1 MLRWILCWMNER
13 YACILYSLHPVELL
27 GRVLHVRITKGYS
40 ATTDLELWFISFTWL
55 VVCGLLWLSLMVRL
69 IFHNLTCHWFK
80 SWTHITLLG
89 SYDMVFFSKWRWLI
103 QHLRLTPIDF
113 LWWPIHQQWLS
124 TFYRWRW
131 GMLSDGWPW
140 LTIIDLFIDKYRFV
154 LGSNT
159 FGCSL
164 LQSEHPP
171 PFGQCTRRNTTC
183 LGLILFILQGW
194 PNIRWGTIY
203 A

>member
-13 YACILYSLHPVELL
+13 YACILHSLHPVELL

-89 SYDMVFFSKWRWLI
+89 PYDMVFFSKWRWLI
-103 QHLRLTPIDF
+103 QHLQLTPIDF

-124 TFYRWRW
+124 ISIDDGEACYQMDGHGW
-131 GMLSDGWPW
+131 LSLIYLLINIGLCSG
-140 LTIIDLFIDKYRFV
+140 LTHLVVHSCRV
-154 LGSNT
+154 NT
-159 FGCSL
+159 LPPLANARGETL
-164 LQSEHPP
+164 LVWAWYYSFCKGGP
-171 PFGQCTRRNTTC
+171 T
-183 LGLILFILQGW
+183 
-194 PNIRWGTIY
+194 
-203 A
+203 